1 MDTDLVSAK
10 FEFELELVEAH
21 ANFLSTTGI
30 VLSFMGP
37 FALSRFLIQAFFD
50 GVILGAIGAAIGIG
64 AMLTSDELRKRIQQ
78 ARTLR
83 TTCACDATGA
93 ASATCDFAGQCNCN
107 TGYTGTECNQC
118 DTSFYSSGGVCQG
131 KEFYSTDNIL

>member
-37 FALSRFLIQAFFD
+37 FAVSRFLIQAFFD

-107 TGYTGTECNQC
+107 TGYTGAECNQC